1 MTSLIN
7 ATGVASIL
15 TALFALRYRYW
26 RSPRYL
32 GLYFA
37 FFFGLEFGAS
47 AWLLPKGAF
56 GPELGVI
63 CLSLAALVCVA
74 IVLVVRYERSTGQG
88 G

>member
-15 TALFALRYRYW
+15 TALFAMRFRHW

-47 AWLLPKGAF
+47 AWLLPKDAF
-56 GPELGVI
+56 GPELGLI
-63 CLSLAALVCVA
+63 CLFLAAVVCVA
-74 IVLVVRYERSTGQG
+74 IALLARYERSIGENT
-88 G
+88 